1 MSTITPQMSTM
12 NYYVALVAD
21 ATGRYAHVYGKY
33 IAWDEF
39 CDELEEAGCEV
50 IEDQSDDY
58 VTDNTNNKVV
68 FSKLAANAVW
78 TLQEL
83 IDAPGFT
90 PFA

>member
-1 MSTITPQMSTM
+1 MSTTTPQMSTM
-12 NYYVALVAD
+12 NHYVALVAD
-21 ATGRYAHVYGKY
+21 AMGRYAHVYGKY
-33 IAWDEF
+33 MTWHEF

-50 IEDQSDDY
+50 VEDQSYEY
-58 VTDNTNNKVV
+58 VTDNKVV
-68 FSKLAANAVW
+68 FSELAADAVF

>member
-1 MSTITPQMSTM
+1 MSTITPEMSTM
-12 NYYVALVAD
+12 NHYVALVAD

-33 IAWDEF
+33 MTWDEF

-50 IEDQSDDY
+50 VEDQSNDY
-58 VTDNTNNKVV
+58 VTDNKVV
-68 FSKLAANAVW
+68 FWRELAANAVY

>member
-12 NYYVALVAD
+12 NHYVALVAD

-33 IAWDEF
+33 MTWHEF

-50 IEDQSDDY
+50 IEDQSNEY
-58 VTDNTNNKVV
+58 VTDNKVV
-68 FSKLAANAVW
+68 FSELAADAVC

>member
-1 MSTITPQMSTM
+1 MSTITPEMSTM
-12 NYYVALVAD
+12 NHYVALVAD

-33 IAWDEF
+33 MTWHEF

-50 IEDQSDDY
+50 VEDQSDEY
-58 VTDNTNNKVV
+58 VTDNKVV
-68 FSKLAANAVW
+68 FSELAADAVC

>member
-1 MSTITPQMSTM
+1 MSTITPEMSTM
-12 NYYVALVAD
+12 NHYVALVAD

-33 IAWDEF
+33 MTWHEF

-50 IEDQSDDY
+50 VEDQSNEY
-58 VTDNTNNKVV
+58 VTDNKVV
-68 FSKLAANAVW
+68 FSELAANAVC

>member
-1 MSTITPQMSTM
+1 MSTITPEMSTM
-12 NYYVALVAD
+12 NHYVALVAD

-33 IAWDEF
+33 MTWHEF
-39 CDELEEAGCEV
+39 CNELEEAGCEV
-50 IEDQSDDY
+50 VEDQSY
-58 VTDNTNNKVV
+58 EYITDNKVV
-68 FSKLAANAVW
+68 FSELAADAVC

>member
-1 MSTITPQMSTM
+1 MSTITPEMNTM
-12 NYYVALVAD
+12 NHYVALVAD
-21 ATGRYAHVYGKY
+21 ATGRYAHVYGKHM
-33 IAWDEF
+33 AWDEF

-50 IEDQSDDY
+50 IEDQSDEY
-58 VTDNTNNKVV
+58 VTDNKVV
-68 FSKLAANAVW
+68 FSELAADAVC

>member
-12 NYYVALVAD
+12 NHYVALVAD
-21 ATGRYAHVYGKY
+21 ATGKYAHVYGKY
-33 IAWDEF
+33 MTWHEF

-50 IEDQSDDY
+50 VEDQSYEY
-58 VTDNTNNKVV
+58 VTDNKVV
-68 FSKLAANAVW
+68 FSELATDAVC

>member
-12 NYYVALVAD
+12 NHYVALVAD
-21 ATGRYAHVYGKY
+21 ATGKYAHVYGKY
-33 IAWDEF
+33 MTWHEF

-50 IEDQSDDY
+50 VENQSDEY
-58 VTDNTNNKVV
+58 VTDNKVV
-68 FSKLAANAVW
+68 FSELAANAVC

>member
-1 MSTITPQMSTM
+1 MSTTTPEMSTM
-12 NYYVALVAD
+12 NHYVALVAD
-21 ATGRYAHVYGKY
+21 ATGRYAHVYGKHMT
-33 IAWDEF
+33 WHEF

-50 IEDQSDDY
+50 IENQSDEY
-58 VTDNTNNKVV
+58 VTDNKVV
-68 FSKLAANAVW
+68 FSELAADAVC